1 MNPRPVKRS
10 PSNRRL
16 DQNHVSGP
24 KGSRTLHLIN
34 MYETWRRHGLVA
46 QRSSFPMRSASSR
59 EVKGEHAHLFIS
71 RSRTDIRYGTQPR
84 PEKEQISMTKNMN
97 APQTAKPMTLIPYL
111 TPSDVGELLK
121 FLAAEHPRRA
131 EAFDIASAALIEKGF
146 DLRELFSLNP
156 DHQHD
161 TSITE

>member
-1 MNPRPVKRS
+1 
-10 PSNRRL
+10 
-16 DQNHVSGP
+16 
-24 KGSRTLHLIN
+24 
-34 MYETWRRHGLVA
+34 
-46 QRSSFPMRSASSR
+46 
-59 EVKGEHAHLFIS
+59 
-71 RSRTDIRYGTQPR
+71 
-84 PEKEQISMTKNMN
+84 MTKTMN

-111 TPSDVGELLK
+111 TPSDVEELLK

-146 DLRELFSLNP
+146 DLRELFSLNL